1 MSYLIVDQDGTQKED
16 TIDPFP
22 QDEIPDL
29 SQTYEKDIPIITLES
44 PTEKGTEEWGHFLGQ
59 YFEYKSEIILYVTC
73 SYFCLLIA
81 YPLKST

>member
-1 MSYLIVDQDGTQKED
+1 MSYLIVDQDGTQNED

-44 PTEKGTEEWGHFLGQ
+44 PTEKGTEEWGHRVSVDT
-59 YFEYKSEIILYVTC
+59 FECKLEITDITFI
-73 SYFCLLIA
+73 S
-81 YPLKST
+81 LKVLD

>member
-44 PTEKGTEEWGHFLGQ
+44 PTEKGTEEWGHRVSVDITFI
-59 YFEYKSEIILYVTC
+59 S
-73 SYFCLLIA
+73 
-81 YPLKST
+81 LKVLD

>member
-22 QDEIPDL
+22 KDEIPDL

-44 PTEKGTEEWGHFLGQ
+44 PTEKGTDE
-59 YFEYKSEIILYVTC
+59 
-73 SYFCLLIA
+73 
-81 YPLKST
+81 

>member
-16 TIDPFP
+16 AIDPFP

-44 PTEKGTEEWGHFLGQ
+44 PTEKGTEEWGHRVSVDITFI
-59 YFEYKSEIILYVTC
+59 S
-73 SYFCLLIA
+73 
-81 YPLKST
+81 LKVLD

>member
-22 QDEIPDL
+22 KDEIPDL

-44 PTEKGTEEWGHFLGQ
+44 PTEKGTDEWGHHVSANT
-59 YFEYKSEIILYVTC
+59 FECKLEIILFVT
-73 SYFCLLIA
+73 FHWNNFHLLKV
-81 YPLKST
+81 LE